1 MPVDKILSSATQSPA
16 SISDTTV
23 VSSDKAAEK
32 NPVGIS
38 SANAPVM
45 TDESVKVDEDVPAD
59 PTAPDKKPDQPVP
72 IPRPR
77 SDINILAM
85 QQMISQITIDDGL
98 LQMSS
103 SKITMDSMQKTNKS
117 LADKQIK
124 QMEDQ
129 AQKQQQADKKSG
141 IFSWVSKIFTALTV
155 VVAVALIA
163 TGVGAGFGIGLLVGL
178 AAGQILQIDAVK
190 NAIVKA
196 VSAVFGEKVGAI
208 LANVVILA
216 VQIAIAI
223 KSGNLGAA
231 LAKGSNIMK
240 AVSNVAAKVIKGL
253 NDVEKAKNTLM
264 KVNTT
269 VQATGGITQ
278 GSMQIDIGVTNIQL
292 ANLKKVVQDN
302 KADMSFLT
310 GLIDQTLALQKQS
323 TARLSQNLQDTLSQV
338 ASYSSFNRSWS

>member
-1 MPVDKILSSATQSPA
+1 MPVDKIPTSTTQPPTT
-16 SISDTTV
+16 ISDTTV

-32 NPVGIS
+32 NPVGIA

-45 TDESVKVDEDVPAD
+45 TDESVKVDEDVPAN
-59 PTAPDKKPDQPVP
+59 PSTPDKKPDQPVP
-72 IPRPR
+72 IPAPR
-77 SDINILAM
+77 SNINILEM
-85 QQMISQITIDDGL
+85 QRMISQITIADGL

-103 SKITMDSMQKTNKS
+103 SKVTMDSMQKANKS

-163 TGVGAGFGIGLLVGL
+163 TGVGAGFGVGLLVGM
-178 AAGQILQIDAVK
+178 AAGQLLQIDAVK
-190 NAIVKA
+190 NAIVSA
-196 VSAVFGEKVGAI
+196 LSAVFGDKVGAI

-278 GSMQIDIGVTNIQL
+278 GAMQIDIGVTNIQL
-292 ANLKKVVQDN
+292 ANLKQVVQDN

>member
-278 GSMQIDIGVTNIQL
+278 GAMQIDIGVTNIQL
-292 ANLKKVVQDN
+292 ANLKQVVQDN

-310 GLIDQTLALQKQS
+310 GLIDQTLALQKQA
-323 TARLSQNLQDTLSQV
+323 TDRLSQNLQDTLSQV
-338 ASYSSFNRSWS
+338 ASYSSYNRSWS

>member
-1 MPVDKILSSATQSPA
+1 MPVDKIPSSATQSPA
-16 SISDTTV
+16 TISDTTV

-45 TDESVKVDEDVPAD
+45 TDESVKMDEDVPAD

-178 AAGQILQIDAVK
+178 AAGQLLQIDAVK

-253 NDVEKAKNTLM
+253 NDVDKAKNTLM

-278 GSMQIDIGVTNIQL
+278 GGMQIDIGVTNIQL
-292 ANLKKVVQDN
+292 ANLKRVVQDN

-310 GLIDQTLALQKQS
+310 GLIDQTLALQKQA
-323 TARLSQNLQDTLSQV
+323 TDRLSQNLQETLSQV
-338 ASYSSFNRSWS
+338 ASYSSYNRSWS